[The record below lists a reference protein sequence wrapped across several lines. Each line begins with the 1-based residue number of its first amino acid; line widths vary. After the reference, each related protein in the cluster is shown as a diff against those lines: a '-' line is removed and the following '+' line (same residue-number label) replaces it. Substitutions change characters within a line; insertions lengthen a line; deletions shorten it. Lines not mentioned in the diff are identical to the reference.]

1 MIAALREA
9 IRAFAFRLAEW
20 ADEPIGWGLT
30 TFYDR
35 MRRLKGGR

>member
-9 IRAFAFRLAEW
+9 IRACAFRVADW

-35 MRRLKGGR
+35 VRRLKEGR